1 MVKLQQTA
9 PFAKSFC
16 FEYLLDTLDK
26 YLTEMSRGGARQ
38 SRVCKERKPEKRP
51 PSWPAQKVG
60 TSAREKAQIMTENAI
75 DYSIGCT
82 IAEHE
87 GLQQENA
94 TNPGKCPTN
103 GFSGPFETKLQ
114 QIIEGI
120 RTTTFPRV
128 KENHVMI
135 KIRDERRIQRREAT
149 IRRGYIDTKR
159 DLARANT
166 GYNEDKDDLSLGNIS
181 RICEGDLNSTGDRRV
196 GKIDFMRNLN
206 LTPVGF
212 HKKIVEKIV
221 EACGFY
227 QCKPEKNL
235 CGYQKKV
242 PAKVIG
248 CVSRTR
254 KGTIYQNLNNNSSS
268 SNSNTT
274 ELE

>member
-9 PFAKSFC
+9 SFAESFC
-16 FEYLLDTLDK
+16 FEYLLDTLGK
-26 YLTEMSRGGARQ
+26 YLTEMSRGGARHR
-38 SRVCKERKPEKRP
+38 RVYGERKLEKRP

-94 TNPGKCPTN
+94 TTPRKCPTN

-120 RTTTFPRV
+120 RTTTFPRA

-135 KIRDERRIQRREAT
+135 RIRDTRRIQRREAT

-159 DLARANT
+159 DLARAKT
-166 GYNEDKDDLSLGNIS
+166 GYKENRNDLSLGSIS
-181 RICEGDLNSTGDRRV
+181 RICEGNLKV
-196 GKIDFMRNLN
+196 DFMRNLD
-206 LTPVGF
+206 LTPVGL
-212 HKKIVEKIV
+212 HKKMVEKIV

-227 QCKPEKNL
+227 QCKPEKNPF
-235 CGYQKKV
+235 GYHQEV
-242 PAKVIG
+242 PAKIVG

-268 SNSNTT
+268 TNSNTM